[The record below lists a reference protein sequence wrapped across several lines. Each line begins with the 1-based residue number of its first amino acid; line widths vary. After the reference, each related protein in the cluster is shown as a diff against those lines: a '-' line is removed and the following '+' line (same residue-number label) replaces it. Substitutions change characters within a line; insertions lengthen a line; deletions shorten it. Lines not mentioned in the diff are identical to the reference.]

1 MPERSWS
8 PAAGAGARGRQGH
21 RKCSQETP
29 WRAPQQRARSAVIPS
44 PLAGKGGGSYQPP
57 YCHLA
62 RSGPPTPSH
71 MGKRGRLRRERLWER
86 FPGPAHWCR
95 GPPSWT
101 AFRTVNRDIH
111 RLAAVDCKALDARS
125 SRIAQANRIGPLDE
139 CALLAAVDECEPAR
153 SIEQKIC
160 RAGTHAV
167 VGVGAGKENKAGL
180 VKTGRHGD
188 GIGAT
193 RAAHIIGKTHR
204 GK

>member
-1 MPERSWS
+1 MPERGWS

-21 RKCSQETP
+21 HECSQETP

-44 PLAGKGGGSYQPP
+44 PLAQEGGGACQAP

-62 RSGPPTPSH
+62 RSRPPTPSH
-71 MGKRGRLRRERLWER
+71 KGEMGSLRRERLRER
-86 FPGPAHWCR
+86 FPGHPHRCR

-167 VGVGAGKENKAGL
+167 VGVGAGKENEARL
-180 VKTGRHGD
+180 VETG
-188 GIGAT
+188 
-193 RAAHIIGKTHR
+193 
-204 GK
+204 